1 MPIRCALAVLPLLA
15 SMACASK
22 DVDPGTGSGGSSSGT
37 GGGSGS
43 GAVLGGSGGAG
54 AAGRGGASTGGEKP
68 GAGAGGS
75 GGTTGGTAGDKSSAG
90 GAGMPLGGVGSAGL
104 GGTAAGGAA
113 AGGAGL
119 SGAGGRA
126 AGGAGG
132 SAGANAGPVSIT
144 VFEDAVFFDGYAT
157 VSNDPVP
164 AGVVRLRN
172 DLLTRKLT
180 DAELDSIQNT
190 LKVEVVIGALCDN
203 YDRIGSVALAFVPKG
218 QSKYAP
224 DDVERIEVGR
234 YITPFMDKN
243 KKPDEVPY
251 DFDADN
257 LAPVLRDPELR
268 AEFDLWLELEL
279 FGVPYAA
286 NDEVSG
292 CANRSDVFRGSVT
305 LASDSSAAAAAF
317 NDLLPLT
324 YKASFNNYERGATD
338 MIGATK
344 KTLEFTLAA
353 DTADT
358 QLVLIT
364 SNHGANSGGEEYS
377 RRDHFVSVDGE
388 QVLKYKPGRT
398 SCEPFRMFNTQ
409 ANGIYGSSKRSDSDW
424 QSFSNWC
431 PGDVIDTRVIPLGA
445 LPAGKHSFVIEVP
458 DAEFVG
464 GEGNLPVSLYVQSL
478 TN

>member
-1 MPIRCALAVLPLLA
+1 MSIRCALAVLPLLA

-22 DVDPGTGSGGSSSGT
+22 DADPGGGKSDSSAAR
-37 GGGSGS
+37 GGGSGT

-54 AAGRGGASTGGEKP
+54 AGGRGGTGAAGTTAGAFGTGGT
-68 GAGAGGS
+68 
-75 GGTTGGTAGDKSSAG
+75 GGTTGGGAGDKSSSG
-90 GAGMPLGGVGSAGL
+90 GAGMAL
-104 GGTAAGGAA
+104 
-113 AGGAGL
+113 GGAGSAAMGAAGTGVAGL
-119 SGAGGRA
+119 AGAGGRA
-126 AGGAGG
+126 GGGAGG
-132 SAGANAGPVSIT
+132 GAGAGAGPVSIT
-144 VFEDAVFFDGYAT
+144 LFEDAVFFDGYAT

-172 DLLTRKLT
+172 DVLTRKLT

-218 QSKYAP
+218 QNKYAVG
-224 DDVERIEVGR
+224 DVERIEVGR

-251 DFDADN
+251 HFDADN
-257 LAPVLRDPELR
+257 LVPVLRDRELR

-286 NDEVSG
+286 NEEVSG

-305 LASDSSAAAAAF
+305 LESDGSVPAAMF
-317 NDLLPLT
+317 DDLLPLA
-324 YKASFNNYERGATD
+324 YKASFNNYERGASD
-338 MIGATK
+338 MLGTTK

-353 DTADT
+353 DTT
-358 QLVLIT
+358 ETELVLIT
-364 SNHGANSGGEEYS
+364 SNHGANSGGEEYN
-377 RRDHFVSVDGE
+377 RRDHFVSIDGE

-398 SCEPFRMFNTQ
+398 SCEPFRMYNTQ
-409 ANGIYGSSKRSDSDW
+409 ANGIYGSAKRSDSEW

-445 LPAGKHSFVIEVP
+445 LPAGKHAFALEVP

-464 GEGNLPVSLYVQSL
+464 GEGNLPVSLYVQSV
-478 TN
+478 NK

>member
-1 MPIRCALAVLPLLA
+1 
-15 SMACASK
+15 
-22 DVDPGTGSGGSSSGT
+22 
-37 GGGSGS
+37 
-43 GAVLGGSGGAG
+43 VLGGAG
-54 AAGRGGASTGGEKP
+54 
-68 GAGAGGS
+68 GAGAGGRGGAGTAGTIAGTGGT
-75 GGTTGGTAGDKSSAG
+75 GGTTGGSAGDKSNAG
-90 GAGMPLGGVGSAGL
+90 GAGM
-104 GGTAAGGAA
+104 AGGG
-113 AGGAGL
+113 AGGAGMG
-119 SGAGGRA
+119 GAVAGVAGLAGTSGRA

-132 SAGANAGPVSIT
+132 GAGASAGPVSIT
-144 VFEDAVFFDGYAT
+144 LFEDAVFFDGYAT
-157 VSNDPVP
+157 VSNEPVP

-172 DLLTRKLT
+172 DVLTRKLT
-180 DAELDSIQNT
+180 DAELDSVQNT

-218 QSKYAP
+218 QSKYAV

-268 AEFDLWLELEL
+268 EKFDLWLELEL

-305 LASDSSAAAAAF
+305 LKSDSSAPAAAF
-317 NDLLPLT
+317 DDLLPLA
-324 YKASFNNYERGATD
+324 YKASFNNYERGASD
-338 MIGATK
+338 MLGTTK
-344 KTLEFTLAA
+344 KTIEFTLAA
-353 DTADT
+353 DTTDT
-358 QLVLIT
+358 ELVLIT

-377 RRDHFVSVDGE
+377 RRDHFVYVDDE

-398 SCEPFRMFNTQ
+398 SCEPFRMYNTQ
-409 ANGIYGSSKRSDSDW
+409 ANGIYGSAKRSDSEW

-431 PGDVIDTRVIPLGA
+431 PGDVIDTRVIALGA
-445 LPAGKHSFVIEVP
+445 LPAGKHAFVLDVP

-464 GEGNLPVSLYVQSL
+464 GEGNLPVSLYVQSV
-478 TN
+478 TK

>member
-1 MPIRCALAVLPLLA
+1 MRIHCALAVLPLLA

-22 DVDPGTGSGGSSSGT
+22 DDDAGNGSGGTKAGT

-43 GAVLGGSGGAG
+43 GTVLGGTGGAG
-54 AAGRGGASTGGEKP
+54 ASARGGASTGG
-68 GAGAGGS
+68 ATAGGGV
-75 GGTTGGTAGDKSSAG
+75 GGMGGAVVGTAGDTSSTG
-90 GAGMPLGGVGSAGL
+90 GAGLAGGGAGSGGL
-104 GGTAAGGAA
+104 GGAA
-113 AGGAGL
+113 AAGAAGL
-119 SGAGGRA
+119 GGAGGRA

-132 SAGANAGPVSIT
+132 LGGSSSGPVSIT
-144 VFEDAVFFDGYAT
+144 VFEDAVFFDGYAN
-157 VSNDPVP
+157 VSTEPVP

-180 DAELDSIQNT
+180 DAELDSIQST
-190 LKVEVVIGALCDN
+190 LRVEVVIGALCDN

-218 QSKYAP
+218 ASKYSP

-257 LAPVLRDPELR
+257 LAPVLHDAELR
-268 AEFDLWLELEL
+268 AELDVWLELEL

-305 LASDSSAAAAAF
+305 LASDNSAPLAAF
-317 NDLLPLT
+317 DELIPLT
-324 YKASFNNYERGATD
+324 YKASLNNYERGASDTL
-338 MIGATK
+338 GTTK
-344 KTLEFTLAA
+344 KTLEFTLEA

-358 QLVLIT
+358 ELVLIT

-377 RRDHFVSVDGE
+377 RRDHFVYVDDE
-388 QVLKYKPGRT
+388 LVLMYKPGRM
-398 SCEPFRMFNTQ
+398 SCEPFRMYNTQ
-409 ANGIYGSSKRSDSDW
+409 ANGIYGSAKRSDSDW

-445 LPAGKHSFVIEVP
+445 LAAGKHAFVIDVP

-464 GEGNLPVSLYVQSL
+464 GEGNLPVSLYVQSRAK
-478 TN
+478 